1 MKKMKY
7 FSEITKIIEYGLKGD
22 GKKVYDY
29 SLMLSRKLKKDNDE
43 LRHDRIEKILLRY
56 NPENDMMNSEKTVGA
71 SSIKQI
77 PFDQESKLEIAD
89 VILPNQIDDK
99 KILLSED
106 KEKQVENFIR
116 GYENIDKLA
125 MHNIEVSYSMLLYG
139 PPGCGKTET
148 ALKIAKRL
156 GLPIVI
162 ARLDTLIS
170 SYLGSTSKNIRL
182 LFQYIEKTPSIL
194 FLDEFDAIAKQRDD
208 AHELGELKRVVNS
221 LLQNIDSLSDKNII
235 IAATNHEKL
244 LDDAIWRR
252 FSTRINIE
260 LPNQRLIYNYLT
272 YRFEDFK
279 LEQDIKNL
287 ELLSELF
294 QGQSFA
300 DIDNIIK
307 TVIRNSIINGTCV
320 ELTDFVNQY
329 FNYTNW
335 GGNLTGD
342 IDEEREIKVR
352 FLLNK
357 KPNISDRLLGQILK
371 CHHNTI
377 KKYTRKIK
385 KEIEENG

>member
-1 MKKMKY
+1 MKY
-7 FSEITKIIEYGLKGD
+7 FSEITKIIESGLKGD
-22 GKKVYDY
+22 EKKVYVY
-29 SLMLSRKLKKDNDE
+29 SMMLSKKLEKDNDK

-56 NPENDMMNSEKTVGA
+56 NSENDGMNSEKIVGA

-89 VILPNQIDDK
+89 VILPKQIDEK
-99 KILLSED
+99 KIFLSED
-106 KEKQVENFIR
+106 KEKQVEDFIR

-148 ALKIAKRL
+148 ALKIANRL

-221 LLQNIDSLSDKNII
+221 LLQNIDGLNNKNII

-244 LDDAIWRR
+244 LDEAIWRR

-260 LPNQRLIYNYLT
+260 LPNQKLVYSYLT
-272 YRFEDFK
+272 YRFEEFDIQ
-279 LEQDIKNL
+279 QDIKNL
-287 ELLSELF
+287 ELLSALF
-294 QGQSFA
+294 EGQSFA

-307 TVIRNSIINGTCV
+307 AAIRNSIINNTCI
-320 ELTDFVNQY
+320 ELASFVNEY
-329 FNYTNW
+329 FNYINFV
-335 GGNLTGD
+335 GNSTGN
-342 IDEEREIKVR
+342 IDEDREIKVK

-357 KPNISDRLLGQILK
+357 KANISDRLLGQILK

-377 KKYTRKIK
+377 KKYRNKIA
-385 KEIEENG
+385 KEIEKNG